1 MSIFKKIMTAIRGGA
16 NEMGE
21 GIVDANAT
29 RIFEQEIRDAEN
41 HLTKAK
47 RDLTSVMAQQMSS
60 SRDLDKVK
68 RDIVEHESY
77 VAQALEKNNETLALQ
92 VAEKIANME
101 NELAS
106 QQQALDSFST
116 NADRLKDLVKKGERQ
131 VTEYKRQLSMV
142 KTTNSVQKA
151 TSAIT
156 DNFSSS
162 NSKLLNAKDSL
173 ERIKAK
179 QQKFDDQLKAAEL
192 LEAEDSDSSL
202 EAQLKAAGIGNQ
214 DNSANSVL
222 ERLKAKKQNQ
232 A

>member
-16 NEMGE
+16 TEIGE
-21 GIVDANAT
+21 GIVDANST

-47 RDLTSVMAQQMSS
+47 RDLTAVMAQQMSAN
-60 SRDLDKVK
+60 RDVDRIK
-68 RDIVEHESY
+68 RDVIEHEGY
-77 VAQALEKNNETLALQ
+77 VTQALEKGNEALALQ
-92 VAEKIANME
+92 VAEKIAALE
-101 NELAS
+101 NELVT
-106 QQQALDSFST
+106 QQQALDSFTTS
-116 NADRLKDLVKKGERQ
+116 ADRLKELVKKSERQ

-142 KTTNSVQKA
+142 KTTASVQKA

-156 DNFSSS
+156 DNFASS

-179 QQKFDDQLKAAEL
+179 QQKFDDQMKAAEL
-192 LEAEDSDSSL
+192 LDSEDSDNSL
-202 EAQLKAAGIGNQ
+202 EAQLREAGIGSQ

-222 ERLKAKKQNQ
+222 DRIKAKQK
-232 A
+232 

>member
-16 NEMGE
+16 TEMGE

-47 RDLTSVMAQQMSS
+47 RDLTSVMAQQMAS
-60 SRDLDKVK
+60 SRDVDKVK
-68 RDIVEHESY
+68 RDIAEHEGY
-77 VAQALEKNNETLALQ
+77 VAQALEKNNEALALQ
-92 VAEKIANME
+92 VAEKIASLE
-101 NELAS
+101 NELS
-106 QQQALDSFST
+106 TGQQALDSFST

-131 VTEYKRQLSMV
+131 VAEYKRQLSMV
-142 KTTNSVQKA
+142 KTTDSVQKA

-162 NSKLLNAKDSL
+162 SSKLLNAKDSL

-179 QQKFDDQLKAAEL
+179 QQKFDDQLKAAEVL
-192 LEAEDSDSSL
+192 DAENSDSSL
-202 EAQLKAAGIGNQ
+202 EAQLKEAGIGSQ

-222 ERLKAKKQNQ
+222 ERIKAKQK
-232 A
+232 